1 MDFSDLRVIM
11 VKVQVTKIIL
21 QMLLSKLGFKIYI
34 I

>member
-11 VKVQVTKIIL
+11 VKVPVTKIIL